1 MTKSDQIFVN
11 KLKRELKLR
20 RKVNQNFPKME
31 QSLLNII
38 KTYEQS

>member
-1 MTKSDQIFVN
+1 MTKSDQIFID
-11 KLKRELKLR
+11 KLKRELKLIR
-20 RKVNQNFPKME
+20 RENDKFSKME